1 MAATLTSA
9 EEAQLQQTIDMFK
22 VIVQSQPLDY
32 QSLEILKEAYMKLG
46 RQEDVTATSKQI
58 AGAYMQLG
66 QLSSAIMEYETILQ
80 QLPDDPDVK
89 KALEEIESKT
99 TSFSS
104 HADAAPEEARPKSGL
119 GSSLGGDIDDGKAR
133 MRQIFVD
140 GKIINSEDF
149 EKLWPIP
156 STPLPGQIPEPF
168 IQLMADKGIL
178 PIEQSLK
185 LVLEK
190 SRSGYIP
197 IDKYEVDME
206 LARSFPAAVCQ
217 KWCVLPFDRMSKT
230 TLVATANPFNKQ
242 AQKEVEEALESRVQW
257 YFAVPS
263 ELVKT
268 LRKAYR

>member
-1 MAATLTSA
+1 M
-9 EEAQLQQTIDMFK
+9 QQTIDMFK

-46 RQEDVTATSKQI
+46 RQEDVIVASKQI
-58 AGAYMQLG
+58 AGAYVQLG

-80 QLPDDPDVK
+80 QFPDDPDVK

-99 TSFSS
+99 TSFVTQPE
-104 HADAAPEEARPKSGL
+104 AASDDPKPKRGIGL
-119 GSSLGGDIDDGKAR
+119 SLGGDIDDGKTR

-149 EKLWPIP
+149 EKIWPIP

-168 IQLMADKGIL
+168 LQVMADKEIM
-178 PIEQSLK
+178 PIDQSIK

-190 SRSGYIP
+190 SRAGFIP
-197 IDKYEVDME
+197 IEKYDVDLE
-206 LARSFPAAVCQ
+206 LARSFPAVVCQ
-217 KWCVLPFDRMSKT
+217 KWCVLPFDKMSKT

-242 AQKEVEEALESRVQW
+242 AQKEVEAALESRVQW
-257 YFAVPS
+257 YFAKPA

-268 LRKAYR
+268 LRKAYRS